1 MFKLHKS
8 YKKMSKKELLEHL
21 AFQKEQNCSIVWENY
36 VLNKENTNL
45 EKQIRS
51 AESALAYKDRVIE
64 KYQRLLSF
72 SVEDV

>member
-21 AFQKEQNCSIVWENY
+21 STSQERSMKTVLENY
-36 VLNKENTNL
+36 NLNKQNNDL

-51 AESALAYKDRVIE
+51 AENALAYKDRVIE